1 MQGIDAVIGDVNNM
15 LQGVRTAD
23 FNVFDRELSLE
34 WQALVTTFREQN
46 AHAKDATR
54 NLIDTSFRK
63 LRSAE
68 GAFELLQ
75 NFKSIQSQGAIKEQM
90 ESKLQDIL
98 EQFSREI
105 DSVASIF
112 DSQRCALPV
121 HVCPTARSGLRSH
134 AVTVT
139 RALFDATCALV
150 CMRCAAYQ
158 DYPVLMHRG
167 RADGQHQR
175 VAGRSHR

>member
-1 MQGIDAVIGDVNNM
+1 M

-54 NLIDTSFRK
+54 NLINTSFRK

-121 HVCPTARSGLRSH
+121 PTCQTALRFQIAR
-134 AVTVT
+134 
-139 RALFDATCALV
+139 CALQHV
-150 CMRCAAYQ
+150 RKWPHHVQLCVYAAM
-158 DYPVLMHRG
+158 LLT
-167 RADGQHQR
+167 
-175 VAGRSHR
+175 SSLC